1 MKCTYIFTENLIGKQ
16 RRLDVAMQRYEIS
29 MKRHQVQQQIL
40 MQQKIEELEA
50 EKLKKAIEL
59 EAQAQAEAQAL
70 AQIQAQQNIPSI
82 RLSESPEKSPTPEPT
97 EKPKERRPS
106 RFAVTTIAQN
116 PQNVPE
122 IPPSISET
130 TEKAEGTASGIWFG
144 SNPEQAAE
152 SAKSDTGDTK
162 QNTEPNT
169 ERRPSFLDSVGLDPN
184 SPAMKALIQ
193 LSTKPKKSILKKSHS
208 YTIHSFGLPGMSRS
222 AQNSTGM

>member
-1 MKCTYIFTENLIGKQ
+1 MY
-16 RRLDVAMQRYEIS
+16 
-29 MKRHQVQQQIL
+29 
-40 MQQKIEELEA
+40 
-50 EKLKKAIEL
+50 
-59 EAQAQAEAQAL
+59 
-70 AQIQAQQNIPSI
+70 
-82 RLSESPEKSPTPEPT
+82 
-97 EKPKERRPS
+97 S

-152 SAKSDTGDTK
+152 SAKSDTEK
-162 QNTEPNT
+162 PNT